1 MPMLWS
7 ATGRVFAAFK
17 KSDLIDSLIKQELT
31 AASKEQR
38 QILPN
43 RKAVD
48 VMRDS
53 CLAHGCSWL
62 EGQLLKGVSALA
74 VPIFNSNAQVDAA
87 IVALGVSDSFD
98 VNPQGP
104 NAVILRQSAAAVSRR
119 LGHAPDTPN
128 SQ

>member
-1 MPMLWS
+1 ML
-7 ATGRVFAAFK
+7 AAFQ
-17 KSDLIDSLIKQELT
+17 KSDLIDSLIKQELA

-48 VMRDS
+48 AMLES
-53 CLAHGCSWL
+53 CRAHGCSWL

-74 VPIFNSNAQVDAA
+74 VPIFNSNAQVAAA

-98 VNPQGP
+98 VNPQGS